1 MKGLF
6 QKLQGAVEAQF
17 LECCSG
23 GLFASRLR
31 MRREISH
38 FAFQPPVSFV
48 RLITL
53 CDVREVC
60 EVWENILLTMF
71 GGNMNYEHEKALLK
85 LIKLS

>member
-53 CDVREVC
+53 CDVREV
-60 EVWENILLTMF
+60 WENNLLTIF

>member
-6 QKLQGAVEAQF
+6 QTPQSAVEAQF

-23 GLFASRLR
+23 GGALSASTLR
-31 MRREISH
+31 MRQEISH
-38 FAFQPPVSFV
+38 FAFQPSASFV

-53 CDVREVC
+53 FDVREF
-60 EVWENILLTMF
+60 WENILLPIF